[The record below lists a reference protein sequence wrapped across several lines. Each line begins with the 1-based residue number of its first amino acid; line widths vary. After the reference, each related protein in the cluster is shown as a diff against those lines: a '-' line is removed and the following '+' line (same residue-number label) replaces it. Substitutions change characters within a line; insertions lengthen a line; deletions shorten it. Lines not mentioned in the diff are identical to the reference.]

1 MNAILRAPLQLRRPA
16 YHIFYR
22 QQQRIKSTLPKQS
35 VKSGGEPGQGS
46 SWFIRAW
53 GRYCEALL
61 ARPLIVKAT
70 SASLIFFTSDSATQY
85 LLDPTGEW
93 DGARAG
99 SGAAFGVIATTWLHY
114 WWGFLEGFVGARLP
128 VARHR
133 LSNTLVK
140 VVVDQAIGAPLYI
153 YTYYVVTNFLQELNS
168 QQPQMDDGKS
178 ASVLLKETHD
188 NASQML
194 MPTMMRHWMLWP
206 AVHTFNFYYMPLHH
220 RVLVQNLVLVGW
232 SGYLSHLNN
241 GGLMTPK
248 EEIVVTAETIKRR
261 ETVQQGHP
269 VVLTRKITVLSHPP
283 PSAET
288 IAMVDPKK

>member
-1 MNAILRAPLQLRRPA
+1 LLHCYRGRLSALGGARVTNHNFERQEVSFPHPCKTSRGTMNATLRAPLQLRRPA
-16 YHIFYR
+16 YHVVCR

-35 VKSGGEPGQGS
+35 VELGGEQGS
-46 SWFIRAW
+46 SWFKRAW

-70 SASLIFFTSDSATQY
+70 AASLIFFTSDSATQY
-85 LLDPTGEW
+85 LIDSTAEW

-128 VARHR
+128 VAQYR

-168 QQPQMDDGKS
+168 QPQTDGKS
-178 ASVLLKETHD
+178 ASVLLNETHHK
-188 NASQML
+188 ASQML
-194 MPTMMRHWMLWP
+194 MPTMMRHWILWP
-206 AVHTFNFYYMPLHH
+206 AVHSLNFYYMPLHH

-232 SGYLSHLNN
+232 SGCKSW
-241 GGLMTPK
+241 
-248 EEIVVTAETIKRR
+248 IVDSD
-261 ETVQQGHP
+261 P
-269 VVLTRKITVLSHPP
+269 WMWCVLPIRC
-283 PSAET
+283 
-288 IAMVDPKK
+288 